1 MATMTSC
8 LIVDDS
14 DVVRKVL
21 RTIIESLDI
30 KVIEAASVAK
40 AAELCEIKLPDAVV
54 LDWNIPGENPLA
66 FVSVLREEATSA
78 QLKILYIMTNQEP
91 AEIAKAKEVGVD
103 DVLPKPFH
111 RVQLEAKLLG
121 LLTPKPD
128 VLPPVFSPERPLT
141 RAGMPVQFP
150 TLRKAASA

>member
-1 MATMTSC
+1 MTSC

-21 RTIIESLDI
+21 RTVIENLDMR
-30 KVIEAASVAK
+30 VIEAASVAK

-66 FVSVLREEATSA
+66 FVSVLREEAASDR
-78 QLKILYIMTNQEP
+78 LKILYVMTNQEP
-91 AEIAKAKEVGVD
+91 TDIAKAKAAGVD
-103 DVLPKPFH
+103 DILQKPFH

-121 LLTPKPD
+121 LITPKPTD
-128 VLPPVFSPERPLT
+128 VPPVFSTERPLT
-141 RAGMPVQFP
+141 RAGVAVRFP
-150 TLRKAASA
+150 TLRKAASV